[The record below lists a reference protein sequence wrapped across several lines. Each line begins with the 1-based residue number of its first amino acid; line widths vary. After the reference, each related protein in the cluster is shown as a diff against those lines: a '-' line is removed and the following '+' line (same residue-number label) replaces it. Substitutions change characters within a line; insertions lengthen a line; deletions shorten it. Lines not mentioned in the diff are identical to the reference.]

1 MASFFKFV
9 GALGLG
15 QGIILSLLA
24 KKYQLLMIREVHE
37 NTLRLGDKKAIDPL
51 GEEDRIPYPA

>member
-1 MASFFKFV
+1 MAGRSWNGILFFKFV

-24 KKYQLLMIREVHE
+24 KKV
-37 NTLRLGDKKAIDPL
+37 
-51 GEEDRIPYPA
+51 PAFDDTGSS